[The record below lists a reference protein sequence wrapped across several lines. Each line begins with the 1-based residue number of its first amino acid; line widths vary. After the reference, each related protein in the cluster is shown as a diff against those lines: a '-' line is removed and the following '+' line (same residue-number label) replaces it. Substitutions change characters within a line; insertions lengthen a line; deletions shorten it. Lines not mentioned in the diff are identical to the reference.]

1 MKVGIIGASGYTGG
15 ELLRILLSHPK
26 VEIECA
32 TSRRFAGEKISLVHK
47 HLTNLTDLTFENPE
61 PKEVAERCDFVFVA
75 VPHGTAMHIVPELLD
90 GGTRVV
96 DLSADYRLPKEV
108 FEKIYGI
115 EHVSPR
121 DAVFGLCELHPEV
134 KDAELCANPGCYPTG
149 AVLAVAPLVSEGLV
163 ERVIFDSKSG
173 ITGAGA
179 EPSSATHYPNVSD
192 NVSAYKL
199 TTHRHTAEIRQE
211 LKRLDQSNAVEAY
224 FTPHVVPAIR
234 GILTTSHVFLKDEV
248 DRETVRSLYREFYE
262 GKYFIR
268 ILDTIP
274 TLYGVR
280 GSNFCD
286 IGFEVEEGS
295 KRIVVISAI
304 DNLMKGASGQAVQ
317 NMNIM
322 CGFDEREGIW
332 MSPTAP

>member
-15 ELLRILLSHPK
+15 ELLRILLLHPE

-32 TSRRFAGEKISLVHK
+32 TSRRFAGERISKVHK
-47 HLTNLTDLTFENPE
+47 HLTGLTDAVFENPKPE
-61 PKEVAERCDFVFVA
+61 KIAERCDFVFVA
-75 VPHGTAMHIVPELLD
+75 VPHGSAMHIVPELLD
-90 GGTRVV
+90 GGVRVV

-108 FEKIYGI
+108 FEEVYGI
-115 EHVSPR
+115 EHISPR
-121 DAVFGLCELHPEV
+121 EAVFGLCELHPEV
-134 KDAELCANPGCYPTG
+134 KDAQLCANPGCYPTG
-149 AVLAVAPLVSEGLV
+149 AVLAVAPLVAEGIV
-163 ERVIFDSKSG
+163 EKVVLDSKSG
-173 ITGAGA
+173 ISGAGA

-199 TTHRHTAEIRQE
+199 TTHRHTAEIKQE
-211 LKRLDQSNAVEAY
+211 LERLHPYVKTY

-234 GILTTSHVFLKDEV
+234 GILTTAHVFLKETIDE
-248 DRETVRSLYREFYE
+248 ETIHTFYREFYAE
-262 GKYFIR
+262 KHFIR

-286 IGFEVEEGS
+286 IGFEIEKNS
-295 KRIVVISAI
+295 DRVVVVSAI

-322 CGFDEREGIW
+322 CGFDEREGLWI
-332 MSPTAP
+332 SPTAP